1 MFFGKTR
8 RALETAKRE
17 LTQLRAE
24 LRQLTLDK
32 EALQTELSRRDD
44 TLAALRQENR
54 QLAGICRNLAHFGTS
69 LANTRASFEQ
79 LVARLAD
86 EQQMAH
92 AAGEQ
97 SQENRSAFAHL
108 SETLDRLVTDIRHC
122 AERIAGLSERAAK
135 VDGIVRLIG
144 EVADQTSLLALN
156 AAIEAARAG
165 EAGRGFAVVADEV
178 RKLAEKTTVATRDIT
193 ALVAGIQQ
201 ETGAARNAIDEA
213 AHGVE
218 RHSEENS
225 LAMTRMGALLDL
237 TGKMD
242 DSIKVS
248 AKLSGVELANVE
260 ELLLK
265 LEVYLV
271 LLGQSPRLSSEL
283 PDETQCRLGRWY
295 YGEAKQRY
303 QSDSR
308 FTQLEAPHRAMHQ
321 QARHA
326 IDAWRAGKLDE
337 ALDALERMERANLD
351 VSQGLAGLLASP
363 RPAAPGRNRS
373 QP

>member
-1 MFFGKTR
+1 
-8 RALETAKRE
+8 
-17 LTQLRAE
+17 
-24 LRQLTLDK
+24 
-32 EALQTELSRRDD
+32 
-44 TLAALRQENR
+44 
-54 QLAGICRNLAHFGTS
+54 
-69 LANTRASFEQ
+69 
-79 LVARLAD
+79 
-86 EQQMAH
+86 
-92 AAGEQ
+92 
-97 SQENRSAFAHL
+97 
-108 SETLDRLVTDIRHC
+108 
-122 AERIAGLSERAAK
+122 
-135 VDGIVRLIG
+135 
-144 EVADQTSLLALN
+144 
-156 AAIEAARAG
+156 
-165 EAGRGFAVVADEV
+165 
-178 RKLAEKTTVATRDIT
+178 
-193 ALVAGIQQ
+193 
-201 ETGAARNAIDEA
+201 
-213 AHGVE
+213 
-218 RHSEENS
+218 
-225 LAMTRMGALLDL
+225 MTRMGALLDL